1 MIIPLGDWIILE
13 ACQQLKKWQ
22 NRYQADPPLRM
33 SINVSS
39 RQFMHAGFVD
49 KIAEVIEAIKLKGE
63 NIAIEVTES
72 IIMDDIEKAVETM
85 SRLKNLGVHV
95 HIDDFGVGYS
105 SLSYLH
111 SFPVSALKV
120 DKSFV
125 SNMHVSPENREIIKT
140 IVSLAK
146 ALNLKVIAEGV
157 ETLKQL
163 AEMRELQCLYAQGYF
178 FSKPMPAEDIQEWMK
193 QDEFLEV

>member
-1 MIIPLGDWIILE
+1 MIISLGDWILLE
-13 ACQQLKKWQ
+13 ACLQLKKWQ
-22 NRYQADPPLRM
+22 DQYQTDTPLHM
-33 SINVSS
+33 SVNVSS
-39 RQFMHAGFVD
+39 RQFMHAGFID
-49 KIAEVIEAIKLKGE
+49 KIAALLEEVKIKRGCV
-63 NIAIEVTES
+63 AIEVTES

-85 SRLKNLGVHV
+85 SSLKDLGVHV

-120 DKSFV
+120 DRSFV
-125 SNMHVSPENREIIKT
+125 SNLHVGAENREIIKT

-163 AEMRELQCLYAQGYF
+163 SEMRDLNCLYAQGYL
-178 FSKPMPAEDIQEWMK
+178 FSKPMRAEEVGEWMK
-193 QDEFLEV
+193 QFEFLSV

>member
-1 MIIPLGDWIILE
+1 
-13 ACQQLKKWQ
+13 
-22 NRYQADPPLRM
+22 M

-85 SRLKNLGVHV
+85 SGLKNLGVHV

-120 DKSFV
+120 DRSFV

-178 FSKPMPAEDIQEWMK
+178 FSKPMPART
-193 QDEFLEV
+193 FRNG